1 MDAAAG
7 QRALQ
12 IPKPN
17 ISQNKQSI
25 SSSTCSSFLIL
36 CLASDTTISLVPES
50 YDFRDIIDTTLSL
63 PKANKDWTTAR
74 QAGKSLC
81 QHLLFVV
88 SPHNCTAVPFQV
100 LSNLMWT
107 MAVLFT
113 FADLMGI

>member
-7 QRALQ
+7 QTALQ

-17 ISQNKQSI
+17 ISQSKQSI

-36 CLASDTTISLVPES
+36 CLVSDTTISLVPEF
-50 YDFRDIIDTTLSL
+50 YDSSDIIDTTLSL
-63 PKANKDWTTAR
+63 PKANKDWTTAS
-74 QAGKSLC
+74 QAGKSPC

-88 SPHNCTAVPFQV
+88 SPHYYTAVPFQV

-113 FADLMGI
+113 FANLTGI